1 MESNNKINIT
11 NSNIDLQSNS
21 DKKLTNLEDEFN
33 ELLKA
38 IDSEKDDENLKNDI
52 SNIDLDFSKN
62 DYIELYDIKKLLDV
76 PKYHIAKFKIR
87 FLDFINLSNFFY
99 KALDSDEFNEQNKIN
114 KSINKNNNE
123 NKSQTSE
130 SSVTNSENEKNKLN
144 ENSNESKKYIKQK
157 KKNANNEK
165 SEDDIQKASNN
176 NKKDLKEELKNNR
189 DEEKEKNNNL
199 NLENK
204 SKVENKYQEDIK
216 IKNQNCNQYNDSNS
230 SNKDSSTNKKD
241 NDKNGKNMQENANQ
255 SSNQDSK
262 IFFSEL
268 LNFPENNSSNS
279 SKREDS
285 QISKKNSKI
294 SESSSTNE
302 LEKAL
307 TDIKTFTQEDKK
319 NEFKFKYI
327 KKELGLEEYEKMTGK
342 AYEDFAR
349 KSFKIMLMIISQ
361 DDIKFENP
369 NKINIDKIID
379 YYLKNSANESLRIKT
394 NIHDIIGA
402 KLVDINMEIDILA
415 EFKYTLIKKL
425 KEYFKRNIFFDE
437 EIYKSEDEKNFDDIT
452 LVVEVARNIIKQGKE
467 KLNQAIR
474 YIELISILNLYNN
487 KVTQNIEPSPI
498 LNLCEKNKI
507 SVYSTKMFCIITDG
521 DYSFLK
527 YVFNKIIKNIFEKNI
542 KDAKKIKEFIN
553 GQLKDKDIMKKI
565 EEEDM
570 KLMEENIYN
579 NYLMFDMLKKNNI
592 KFCVLY
598 IGDISHNLDQQYLV
612 HCAFINPNLIEKEN
626 LDKLVKSFGVKKSL
640 AEIKKKNRDLKIKIS
655 SFNDEINSITENKF
669 KEMKSKLDSS
679 IVDMLKELNI
689 SKFSGISRELKFGIT
704 FNILCSDKKDSMILE
719 KIRQFPKSKPCKYL
733 TEYEI
738 IEFKNS
744 LSFYSDYIN
753 KLVSHTEQKKFMLYI
768 MKIDKNDKDD
778 MIMYKMFYDYK
789 NKIKK
794 NELLSNN
801 VRYLVYNKNDNGIIN
816 IDYGMSDFQYILDK
830 KIINI
835 NKIIINKI
843 YNLKKT
849 IKYSKIMIDEKT
861 ILNKM
866 NLTEK
871 LKVEFYSLFYLN
883 IDKHFANTIKI
894 INNENYSI
902 NDDIYQKLFTHFKD
916 AFELMDNTINIFT
929 KFINEKDDKI
939 LRNKLNE
946 LNENIT
952 CQRIYSYLYYKIIAF
967 INNNIYSRAK
977 NELLQ
982 FIQKME
988 ITSIN

>member
-1 MESNNKINIT
+1 MESKSNNNKISIT
-11 NSNIDLQSNS
+11 NQNNDLQPNS
-21 DKKLTNLEDEFN
+21 DKIFTNLEEEFN
-33 ELLKA
+33 KLLIQ
-38 IDSEKDDENLKNDI
+38 IDSEKADENPKNNI
-52 SNIDLDFSKN
+52 SNIDLDFLKN
-62 DYIELYDIKKLLDV
+62 DYIELYDIKKLLDD

-87 FLDFINLSNFFY
+87 FLDFINLIDFFY
-99 KALDSDEFNEQNKIN
+99 KALDSDYFNEQNKIN

-130 SSVTNSENEKNKLN
+130 SSVTNSENEKNKPN
-144 ENSNESKKYIKQK
+144 ENSNESKKHIKQK
-157 KKNANNEK
+157 KKNAKNEK
-165 SEDDIQKASNN
+165 SEDDIQKASNT
-176 NKKDLKEELKNNR
+176 NKKDSKEVLKINK
-189 DEEKEKNNNL
+189 DEKKDNNL
-199 NLENK
+199 NVENK
-204 SKVENKYQEDIK
+204 NKDENKYQEDIK
-216 IKNQNCNQYNDSNS
+216 IKKNEKCNQYNDSNS

-241 NDKNGKNMQENANQ
+241 NDKNDKNMQENANQ

-268 LNFPENNSSNS
+268 LNFPENNSSNF
-279 SKREDS
+279 SKKEDS

-349 KSFKIMLMIISQ
+349 KSFKIMLMIIS
-361 DDIKFENP
+361 
-369 NKINIDKIID
+369 KINIDKIID

-498 LNLCEKNKI
+498 LNFCEKNKI

-521 DYSFLK
+521 DYPFLK

-655 SFNDEINSITENKF
+655 SFNDEINLITENKF
-669 KEMKSKLDSS
+669 KEMKSKFDSS
-679 IVDMLKELNI
+679 IDNMLKELNI

-704 FNILCSDKKDSMILE
+704 FKILCSDKKDFMILE
-719 KIRQFPKSKPCKYL
+719 KIRQFQKSKPCKYL

-744 LSFYSDYIN
+744 LSFYHDYIN
-753 KLVSHTEQKKFMLYI
+753 NLVSHTEQKKFVLYI

-835 NKIIINKI
+835 NKRIINEI

-849 IKYSKIMIDEKT
+849 IKYSTIMIDEKT

-871 LKVEFYSLFYLN
+871 LKVEFYSLFFFN
-883 IDKHFANTIKI
+883 IDEHFANTIKI

-902 NDDIYQKLFTHFKD
+902 NDDIYQKLFIHFKD
-916 AFELMDNTINIFT
+916 AFELLDNTINMFT
-929 KFINEKDDKI
+929 KFSNEKDDKI

-967 INNNIYSRAK
+967 INKNIYSRAK
-977 NELLQ
+977 NEILQ